1 MDNFISGNP
10 IGSNSDSSI
19 PFDSAGSDEQ
29 GVSHAPLDLGGSPST
44 MPEPKKIDVPKAPE
58 RKPAGKMVSTDRIT
72 SVKTFFTKLHA
83 GALDF
88 LDEQISDWLKAN
100 PEITIK
106 RTNTATGEV
115 VGKKTEPNII
125 VTIWY

>member
-10 IGSNSDSSI
+10 IGSNSDSPI
-19 PFDSAGSDEQ
+19 PFDSADSDEQ
-29 GVSHAPLDLGGSPST
+29 GVSHAPLNLGGGSSAASGQQKT
-44 MPEPKKIDVPKAPE
+44 EVPKAPE
-58 RKPAGKMVSTDRIT
+58 RKLTGKMVSTGRI
-72 SVKTFFTKLHA
+72 SGVKTFFTKLHA

-100 PEITIK
+100 PQIEVK